1 MYFYEHSES
10 DFHDDLFDYYSLE
23 HIEMFDDFSCDLEN
37 CSTENLK
44 VKIDVPED
52 GMVNI
57 EKDLEN
63 NNEPKPISSIVKKYG
78 PNINKILGVG
88 NSIADNIPKEN
99 IQTLNN
105 NLLSNKTKRTEE
117 TTNNNNFYN
126 KRQKCGRK
134 TEKESDD
141 VHDEFKADNIIRKIK
156 IHILQDK
163 IINLINDY
171 LKNKKLKKKK
181 LFKLLPEEIECLKR
195 DKNLIFMNLTLKDIY
210 RNYPIGEKYNNNK
223 SMNNQI
229 LIDEI
234 YTRNDLI
241 ELQKLLNF
249 TFFEFYQ
256 IYTYRITEKKLS
268 EDLNNKMN
276 DIPIFNEVYFIG
288 IKSFIE
294 KLAEKQKKKGISEDD
309 VNRYIN
315 EVKKVIGEYK
325 EFFENKKGRSPKK
338 IEATTKKSLLN

>member
-1 MYFYEHSES
+1 M
-10 DFHDDLFDYYSLE
+10 
-23 HIEMFDDFSCDLEN
+23 
-37 CSTENLK
+37 
-44 VKIDVPED
+44 
-52 GMVNI
+52 
-57 EKDLEN
+57 
-63 NNEPKPISSIVKKYG
+63 
-78 PNINKILGVG
+78 
-88 NSIADNIPKEN
+88 
-99 IQTLNN
+99 Q
-105 NLLSNKTKRTEE
+105 
-117 TTNNNNFYN
+117 
-126 KRQKCGRK
+126 
-134 TEKESDD
+134 
-141 VHDEFKADNIIRKIK
+141 DE
-156 IHILQDK
+156 

-338 IEATTKKSLLN
+338 SKQQRKKVC